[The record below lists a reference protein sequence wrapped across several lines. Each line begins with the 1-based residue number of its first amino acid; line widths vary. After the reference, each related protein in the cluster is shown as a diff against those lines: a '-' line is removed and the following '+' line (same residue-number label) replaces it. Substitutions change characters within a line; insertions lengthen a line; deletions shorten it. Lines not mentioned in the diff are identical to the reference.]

1 MNKWYFSRKGSIT
14 EAMDLEAAKEF
25 VVANPDA
32 YGWQKSYTQWLPI
45 HCISDF
51 ADITPP
57 YKPLAE
63 VPQVVVDEFNHK
75 AQKLVSK
82 LDEVNTDI
90 SSNEM
95 FAQELAQEINAY
107 KQITQQLSPEVQANI
122 NSIEQQYNLLQQ
134 RLNDIKQSTSQAA
147 NEISNVVANFDLK
160 IANKSVAPIPSES
173 KKIEEKQINIPTKIA
188 KPTVKVNIDKAVI
201 KEKEENTSVSKLKT
215 PEEKQPIP
223 DAIISEPAVVAPTN
237 VQTINT
243 KPARPPGAKV
253 ISTRSKKPGSSKF
266 ISASNAN
273 SAQNENTASKS
284 TVNNE
289 KIANSSQAV
298 TAQKLPEH
306 VNDIKSP
313 VIVETQPTKKESLN
327 EHSATADTDKI
338 KDKIGTGVKS
348 IFTSMFGTES
358 SSPSISGG
366 IKDLVAK
373 EEVAVEEVVNVA
385 EGEIDEEPTKRK
397 RRRRR

>member
-14 EAMDLEAAKEF
+14 EAMDLESAKEF

-134 RLNDIKQSTSQAA
+134 RLNDIKQSTSQSA
-147 NEISNVVANFDLK
+147 NELSNVVANFDLK
-160 IANKSVAPIPSES
+160 IANKSVAQIPSES
-173 KKIEEKQINIPTKIA
+173 KKIEEKQINVPTKVA
-188 KPTVKVNIDKAVI
+188 KTAVKVNIDKAVI
-201 KEKEENTSVSKLKT
+201 KEKEENPSLSKLKT
-215 PEEKQPIP
+215 PKEKQPIP
-223 DAIISEPAVVAPTN
+223 DAIISEPAVVVPTN
-237 VQTINT
+237 VQAINT

-273 SAQNENTASKS
+273 PAQNENTTNKS
-284 TVNNE
+284 VVNNE
-289 KIANSSQAV
+289 KITSTDQTVAAIK
-298 TAQKLPEH
+298 TPEPTQ
-306 VNDIKSP
+306 DIKKP
-313 VIVETQPTKKESLN
+313 VIVDTQPTKKESSN